1 MSTGAQ
7 LDYLVVDMP
16 PGTGDISISLGQLL
30 PEPDLLIVTTPQAA
44 AQKVARRA
52 ADVASKTGMRVAGV
66 IENMS
71 HLVCS
76 CCGEVT
82 HPFGQGGG
90 RELADELGV
99 PLLGQVPLDE
109 RLRVTADEGVPLVLA
124 EPENATAKAVRELA
138 VAVPG
143 SAAPAQRR
151 RAHQEAARRYLI
163 RPS

>member
-1 MSTGAQ
+1 
-7 LDYLVVDMP
+7 MP

-90 RELADELGV
+90 RELADELSV

-124 EPENATAKAVRELA
+124 EPENTTAKALRALA

-143 SAAPAQRR
+143 V
-151 RAHQEAARRYLI
+151 L
-163 RPS
+163 RPRSGAERIKKPLAVI

>member
-1 MSTGAQ
+1 
-7 LDYLVVDMP
+7 
-16 PGTGDISISLGQLL
+16 
-30 PEPDLLIVTTPQAA
+30 
-44 AQKVARRA
+44 
-52 ADVASKTGMRVAGV
+52 MRVAGV

-71 HLVCS
+71 YLVCS

-109 RLRVTADEGVPLVLA
+109 RLRVTADEGIPLVVS
-124 EPENATAKAVRELA
+124 EPENATARAVRELA

-143 SAAPAQRR
+143 V
-151 RAHQEAARRYLI
+151 L
-163 RPS
+163 RPRSGAERIKKPLAVI

>member
-1 MSTGAQ
+1 M
-7 LDYLVVDMP
+7 
-16 PGTGDISISLGQLL
+16 
-30 PEPDLLIVTTPQAA
+30 
-44 AQKVARRA
+44 ARRA

-90 RELADELGV
+90 QELADELGV

-143 SAAPAQRR
+143 VLRPRSGAERIKKPLAVIYPTSRELAQLRRISSTAGSMRLPSGHIRSSRFSTPA
-151 RAHQEAARRYLI
+151 
-163 RPS
+163 

>member
-1 MSTGAQ
+1 
-7 LDYLVVDMP
+7 
-16 PGTGDISISLGQLL
+16 
-30 PEPDLLIVTTPQAA
+30 
-44 AQKVARRA
+44 
-52 ADVASKTGMRVAGV
+52 MRVAGV

-90 RELADELGV
+90 QELADELGV

-138 VAVPG
+138 VAVPECCARAAAPSASRSRSPSSDQTLVSC
-143 SAAPAQRR
+143 SAAENLQHRR
-151 RAHQEAARRYLI
+151 IDATAVRPHPLLQVLDAGVGIERVEAAI
-163 RPS
+163 REQA

>member
-1 MSTGAQ
+1 
-7 LDYLVVDMP
+7 
-16 PGTGDISISLGQLL
+16 
-30 PEPDLLIVTTPQAA
+30 VTTPQAA

-71 HLVCS
+71 HLVCA

-90 RELADELGV
+90 QELADELGV

-109 RLRVTADEGVPLVLA
+109 RLRVTADEGVPLVVA

-138 VAVPG
+138 VAVP
-143 SAAPAQRR
+143 AVLR
-151 RAHQEAARRYLI
+151 RAAVRSASRSRSQSSSRVPSYPRRISSTAGSMRLPSGHI
-163 RPS
+163 RSSRFSTPA